1 VTNTERKLD
10 EAKYFLGQ
18 LNTDDPYFDYI
29 LSAYLN
35 AARST
40 TWIMKYEFDKV
51 SNWISWYESKE
62 ISNDQR
68 ALLKQINDLRV
79 AATKKDGVKTGYYFF
94 DSLLIPEENYS
105 EIKKFQKLEGEWLIT
120 IKTKEEAENEKSLA
134 ATDSEEAFTFTGK
147 TGGEGLETKTMR
159 EELHQLCKSYFNFL
173 DNLVHECVSIYV
185 GQLNNSK

>member
-1 VTNTERKLD
+1 MTNTERKLD